1 MKEELEKELFDKYP
15 KIFRQKDLP
24 MQVTAMCWGID
35 VGDGWYDL
43 IDSMCHQIQHHID
56 WRNGCGV
63 FEGRESENL
72 PDIQVETTQ
81 VKEKFGGLRFYYN
94 GGDDFVEGIVR
105 LGEAMSYKIC
115 EICGNK
121 GEVSKERWVT
131 TRCKAHEGKRKWL
144 IADG

>member
-56 WRNGCGV
+56 WRTGSGV
-63 FEGRESENL
+63 FDGRESENL

-81 VKEKFGGLRFYYN
+81 VKEKFGGLRFYYV